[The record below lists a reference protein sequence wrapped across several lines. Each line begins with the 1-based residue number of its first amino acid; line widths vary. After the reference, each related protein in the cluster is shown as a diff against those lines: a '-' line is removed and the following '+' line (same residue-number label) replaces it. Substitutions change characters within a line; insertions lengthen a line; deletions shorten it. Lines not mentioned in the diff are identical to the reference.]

1 MPTTLSAI
9 NGDQLLTE
17 IDAAQLRCQSVRT
30 LQAERLRGDGC
41 AYVKIGRSVRY
52 RRGDVMQ
59 FISERVRTSTSEQSP
74 R

>member
-1 MPTTLSAI
+1 MPATLSAI
-9 NGDQLLTE
+9 DGDQLLTE

-59 FISERVRTSTSEQSP
+59 FIAERVRTSTSEPPP

>member
-30 LQAERLRGDGC
+30 LQADFAGTDARSS
-41 AYVKIGRSVRY
+41 RSVGAY
-52 RRGDVMQ
+52 GIVAA
-59 FISERVRTSTSEQSP
+59 T
-74 R
+74 

>member
-1 MPTTLSAI
+1 MPATLSAI
-9 NGDQLLTE
+9 DGDQLLTE

-41 AYVKIGRSVRY
+41 AFVKIGRSVRY

-59 FISERVRTSTSEQSP
+59 FIAERVRTSTSEP
-74 R
+74 PHD